1 VEQFDDVGIERV
13 LRWATI
19 ERGTADLSDSLGP
32 GVIAP
37 SPPSRVY
44 PSGAA
49 VAGKVVL
56 FRRRRPEEAEEAPSS
71 FDVLFRNVVAG
82 SIALVHCT
90 PDIGA
95 AFGSNLALQ
104 AAACR
109 AQAILTDGTCRDSRL
124 LQQVGIPVGS
134 NGTVPTRPTGCRM
147 TPTDT
152 EDMFGVTWRVGD
164 WLLRDADGVL
174 RLDSELAQRTAGE
187 LAESAGAELEALL
200 SSVSTRRR

>member
-1 VEQFDDVGIERV
+1 MEQFDDTGIERV

-19 ERGTADLSDSLGP
+19 ERGTADLSDSLGF

-37 SPPSRVY
+37 APPSHVY
-44 PSGAA
+44 PTGAA

-56 FRRRRPEEAEEAPSS
+56 FRRRRPDEAEEAPSS
-71 FDVLFRNVVAG
+71 FDVLLRNVVAG
-82 SIALVHCT
+82 AVVLVHCE
-90 PDIGA
+90 PGIGA

-109 AQAILTDGTCRDSRL
+109 AQAILTDGTCRDIRL

-134 NGTVPTRPTGCRM
+134 NGTEPTRPAGCPM
-147 TPTDT
+147 TETDT
-152 EDMFGVTWRVGD
+152 EDMFGVTWSVGD

-174 RLDSELAQRTAGE
+174 QLDSKLAQRTAGD
-187 LAESAGAELEALL
+187 LAESAGAELAALL
-200 SSVSTRRR
+200 SIAPERDR